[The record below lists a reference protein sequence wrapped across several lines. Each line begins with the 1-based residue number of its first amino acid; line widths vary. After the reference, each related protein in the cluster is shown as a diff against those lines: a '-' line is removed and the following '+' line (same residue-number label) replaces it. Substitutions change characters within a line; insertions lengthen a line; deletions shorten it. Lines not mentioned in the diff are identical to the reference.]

1 MPKAVKRKS
10 DVVTP
15 TDLAQS
21 DDEEP
26 LVLTAQQLAKKA
38 FQASVAEPVLPSKH
52 SGAGGNACSIEGI
65 VLRGRKIMVSQKG
78 TQVPKWM
85 MDVAVMKVMANGC
98 KDVVT
103 TGIDGVAYCLPTKA
117 TEASPEEIAKNKD
130 AKGPIALDVLD
141 GNSSANYLGIV
152 STSFYMD
159 PNPTKGDTERPVESC
174 VPGTRVLI
182 SNVSATFGRDG
193 PGGRLY
199 CNAKKVTPLSVVEPG
214 EGSAR
219 IIEEARTNAAQQAAS
234 FLLSANMGG
243 FFGLIYNDPALQ
255 QQADSAKEK
264 WSNFLASAAAKCE
277 ASAISLG
284 NDPAAQ
290 FMNANAARIKE
301 IKPQDAAAG
310 APVFMCNLG
319 QDLLTPYTAPIVQY
333 NISPGNRDPDYCISL
348 YDPEM
353 RDRVPSTFVEG
364 QVTDVACKGNLVTV
378 DFRLFFVPNKAAALA
393 SIDDAKNPV
402 LKSKHAAAS
411 VKFGKRGIAPE
422 LLGTLVDKK
431 AEMGLKELIPF
442 TNLAVYAPIFPRA
455 ADDVQLNGHF
465 AETCGID
472 IGDGIRKVGVS
483 ISEKWLDDNMLGG
496 RGVFIHSPNDGDL
509 MIEPKSGCGPSPV
522 LKNSGY
528 QALSEGSFDFEGL
541 RVAEGKEKTYHVV
554 YDGCSKDVEHNEKL
568 CVSTEAGEEH
578 MATVAANGTGDGNL
592 REFLRHECLVYA
604 VAVSK

>member
-1 MPKAVKRKS
+1 MPKQVKRKS
-10 DVVTP
+10 DVITP

-26 LVLTAQQLAKKA
+26 PVLTAQQLAKKA

-52 SGAGGNACSIEGI
+52 SGSGGNSCSIEGI

-78 TQVPKWM
+78 TQVQKWM

-130 AKGPIALDVLD
+130 AKGPIALDVID
-141 GNSSANYLGIV
+141 GNSSASYLGIV

-159 PNPTKGDTERPVESC
+159 LPTKGDAGPPVESC

-182 SNVSATFGRDG
+182 SNVNATFGRDG

-199 CNAKKVTPLSVVEPG
+199 CNAKKVMPLSEVKPG
-214 EGSAR
+214 EGSVR

-234 FLLSANMGG
+234 FLLSATMGG
-243 FFGLIYNDPALQ
+243 FFGLTYNDPALQ

-264 WSNFLASAAAKCE
+264 WSNFLATAAAKCE
-277 ASAISLG
+277 ASAIALG
-284 NDPAAQ
+284 NDPVAQ
-290 FMNANAARIKE
+290 LMNANAARIKE

-319 QDLLTPYTAPIVQY
+319 QDLLTPYFAPIVQY
-333 NISPGNRDPDYCISL
+333 NISPGSRDPDYCISL

-353 RDRVPSTFVEG
+353 RDSVPPSFVEG
-364 QVTDVACKGNLVTV
+364 QVTDVTCKGNLVTV

-393 SIDDAKNPV
+393 SIDDAQNPI
-402 LKSKHAAAS
+402 LKSKHAAVS

-442 TNLAVYAPIFPRA
+442 TNLAVYTPVFPRA
-455 ADDVQLNGHF
+455 PDDVQLNGHF
-465 AETCGID
+465 AETSGID
-472 IGDGIRKVGVS
+472 IADGIRKVGIA
-483 ISEKWLDDNMLGG
+483 ISQSWLDDNMLGG
-496 RGVFIHSPNDGDL
+496 RGVFIHSPNDGEL
-509 MIEPKSGCGPSPV
+509 IIEPRSNCGPSPV

-528 QALSEGSFDFEGL
+528 QALSEGSFDFDGL
-541 RVAEGKEKTYHVV
+541 RVAEGKEKAYYVV
-554 YDGCSKDVEHNEKL
+554 YDGCSKDVEHNNKL

-578 MATVAANGTGDGNL
+578 MATVAANASGDGNS
-592 REFLRHECLVYA
+592 RDFLRHECLVYA
-604 VAVSK
+604 VAVPK

>member
-1 MPKAVKRKS
+1 MPKQTKRKS
-10 DVVTP
+10 DAVTP

-26 LVLTAQQLAKKA
+26 PQLTAQQLAKKA
-38 FQASVAEPVLPSKH
+38 FRESLAEPVPPSKH
-52 SGAGGNACSIEGI
+52 SGGGGNACSVEGI

-85 MDVAVMKVMANGC
+85 MDVAVLKVMANGC

-130 AKGPIALDVLD
+130 AKGPIALDVID

-159 PNPTKGDTERPVESC
+159 PNPTKGDTGPAVESC

-182 SNVSATFGRDG
+182 SNVSSTFGRDG
-193 PGGRLY
+193 AGGRLY
-199 CNAKKVTPLSVVEPG
+199 CNAKKVTPLSEVKPG

-219 IIEEARTNAAQQAAS
+219 IVEEARTSSAQQAAS

-243 FFGLIYNDPALQ
+243 FFGLTYNDPSLQ

-264 WSNFLASAAAKCE
+264 WSNFLATATAKCE
-277 ASAISLG
+277 ASAIALG

-290 FMNANAARIKE
+290 FMSANATRIKE

-333 NISPGNRDPDYCISL
+333 NISPGNCDPDFCISL
-348 YDPEM
+348 YDPDM
-353 RDRVPSTFVEG
+353 RDGVPASFVEG
-364 QVTDVACKGNLVTV
+364 QVTEVTCKGNLVTV

-393 SIDDAKNPV
+393 SIDDGKNPV

-422 LLGTLVDKK
+422 LLGTLSDKK
-431 AEMGLKELIPF
+431 AEMGLKEIIPF
-442 TNLAVYAPIFPRA
+442 ANMAIYAPVFPRG

-465 AETCGID
+465 AETAGID
-472 IGDGIRKVGVS
+472 MADGIGKVGVA

-496 RGVFIHSPNDGDL
+496 RGVFIHSPNDGEVLID
-509 MIEPKSGCGPSPV
+509 PKNGCGPSPI
-522 LKNSGY
+522 LKNNGY
-528 QALSEGSFDFEGL
+528 QALSEGSFDFDGL
-541 RVAEGKEKTYHVV
+541 RVADGKEKIYRIV
-554 YDGCSKDVEHNEKL
+554 YSGCAKDVEYNEKL
-568 CVSTEAGEEH
+568 SVITDIGEEH
-578 MATVAANGTGDGNL
+578 MAAVAANGGGSDNL
-592 REFLRHECLVYA
+592 RDFLRQKCLVYA

>member
-1 MPKAVKRKS
+1 MPKAVKRKN
-10 DVVTP
+10 DVITP

-26 LVLTAQQLAKKA
+26 PQLTAQQLAKKA
-38 FQASVAEPVLPSKH
+38 FRESLAEPVPPSKH
-52 SGAGGNACSIEGI
+52 SGAGGNTCSVEGI
-65 VLRGRKIMVSQKG
+65 VLKGRKIMVSQKG

-85 MDVAVMKVMANGC
+85 MDVAVMKVMGNGC

-130 AKGPIALDVLD
+130 AKGPIVLDVID

-152 STSFYMD
+152 SASFYMD
-159 PNPTKGDTERPVESC
+159 PNPTKGDTGPAVESC

-182 SNVSATFGRDG
+182 SNVVSTYGRDG
-193 PGGRLY
+193 AGGRLY
-199 CNAKKVTPLSVVEPG
+199 CNAKKATPLSEVKPG
-214 EGSAR
+214 EGAAR

-234 FLLSANMGG
+234 FLLSATMGG
-243 FFGLIYNDPALQ
+243 FFGLTYNDPALQ

-264 WSNFLASAAAKCE
+264 WSNFLATAAAKCE

-290 FMNANAARIKE
+290 FMNANSARIKE

-353 RDRVPSTFVEG
+353 RDRVPTSFVEG
-364 QVTDVACKGNLVTV
+364 LVTDVTCKGNLVTV
-378 DFRLFFVPNKAAALA
+378 DFQLFFVPNKAAALA
-393 SIDDAKNPV
+393 SIDDGKTPV

-411 VKFGKRGIAPE
+411 VKFSKRGIAPE
-422 LLGTLVDKK
+422 LLGTLSDKK
-431 AEMGLKELIPF
+431 TEMGLKEIIPF
-442 TNLAVYAPIFPRA
+442 ANLAIYAPIFPRG

-465 AETCGID
+465 AETAGID
-472 IGDGIRKVGVS
+472 IADGIRKVGVAV
-483 ISEKWLDDNMLGG
+483 SEKWLDDTMLGG
-496 RGVFIHSPNDGDL
+496 RGVFIHSPTDGEV
-509 MIEPKSGCGPSPV
+509 MIEPKNGCCPSPI

-528 QALSEGSFDFEGL
+528 QALSEGSFDFDGL
-541 RVAEGKEKTYHVV
+541 RVAEGKEKIYRIV
-554 YDGCSKDVEHNEKL
+554 YSGCSKDVEDNDKL
-568 CVSTEAGEEH
+568 CANTASGEEH
-578 MATVAANGTGDGNL
+578 ISAVAANGAGSGNL
-592 REFLRHECLVYA
+592 RDFLRQECLVYA
-604 VAVSK
+604 VAVPK